1 MILANHLVQEFAFLF
16 AKSSG
21 PKIFPCQGGA
31 GARRRCL
38 RTSVLTGLSALHRM
52 YREKVLSYSA
62 ERIADMLINSVAG
75 TQFVADRI
83 ASEWES
89 SKEDMTIKE
98 CLDDALDIYTRTISD
113 ETSFD
118 RERKLQAMTVEIAC
132 RIRRK

>member
-1 MILANHLVQEFAFLF
+1 
-16 AKSSG
+16 
-21 PKIFPCQGGA
+21 
-31 GARRRCL
+31 
-38 RTSVLTGLSALHRM
+38 
-52 YREKVLSYSA
+52 
-62 ERIADMLINSVAG
+62 MLINSVAG